1 MFEQC
6 QREEETELK
15 AKKDKDAQ
23 EKTARKNERALTRA
37 ERQKRKEERIR
48 EKQRE
53 KEEAKKDDPNAKA
66 FSAPPPAL
74 LSWVFSF
81 LNGV

>member
-1 MFEQC
+1 M
-6 QREEETELK
+6 
-15 AKKDKDAQ
+15 
-23 EKTARKNERALTRA
+23 